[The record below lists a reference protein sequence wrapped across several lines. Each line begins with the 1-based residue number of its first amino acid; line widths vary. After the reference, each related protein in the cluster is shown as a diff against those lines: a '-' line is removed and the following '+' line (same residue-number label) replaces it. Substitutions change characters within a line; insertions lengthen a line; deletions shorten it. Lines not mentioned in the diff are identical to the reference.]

1 MKLNK
6 FEIAWMIIFGILCI
20 GLMIREQVFN
30 GIIVI
35 PLIPLIG
42 KGIGAMM
49 KC

>member
-1 MKLNK
+1 MKWY
-6 FEIAWMIIFGILCI
+6 EYAWMIGFGIAC
-20 GLMIREQVFN
+20 GSLMIREGVFN
-30 GIIVI
+30 GIVII